1 MLILVGYGGVQVN
14 PMCMYDMELSLYG
27 VKCMVPVLVVTGQK
41 DDVIVCTN
49 MLKYVLHQLKNE
61 NNYWKLISSNTK
73 GSSDGEQFLEMM
85 TSLTRWR
92 GEDVLEKVGTVKLT
106 QAVSLLPK
114 QEYLLWGRLPSDV
127 PKSPGSTV
135 MVKPTTCRCVPR
147 GIMVGRVVTPL
158 WGDGWTP
165 MKVTNISD
173 KPITLR
179 RNSKLADVFTCV
191 AAEDLILFQG
201 SCQSEAGSIRVT
213 HGIQGENTDL
223 KDRLQRSGLE
233 NVDID
238 HCEASPSTKLQLVT
252 LMEKYEDVFSKH
264 HLDCGEAKGFT

>member
-1 MLILVGYGGVQVN
+1 
-14 PMCMYDMELSLYG
+14 
-27 VKCMVPVLVVTGQK
+27 MV
-41 DDVIVCTN
+41 
-49 MLKYVLHQLKNE
+49 
-61 NNYWKLISSNTK
+61 
-73 GSSDGEQFLEMM
+73 
-85 TSLTRWR
+85 
-92 GEDVLEKVGTVKLT
+92 
-106 QAVSLLPK
+106 A
-114 QEYLLWGRLPSDV
+114 
-127 PKSPGSTV
+127 
-135 MVKPTTCRCVPR
+135 PTTSRCVPR

-165 MKVTNISD
+165 MEVTNISD

-201 SCQSEAGSIRVT
+201 SCQSDAGSVRVT

-223 KDRLQRSGLE
+223 KDRLQKSGLE

-252 LMEKYEDVFSKH
+252 LLEKYEDVFSKH
-264 HLDCGEAKGFT
+264 HLDCGEAKGFAHRIRLTDDRPFRLPYRRVTPVHYQKLRQVLTEMEEEGIIRKSMLPHL